1 MRAREGK
8 MRKRANVRARSKMR
22 KRSKMRASREPR
34 QLELS
39 RSSQLGASEFVSSEA
54 CREQRGDRGQCNVR
68 ACEVTACE
76 VKRESGCTRR
86 RKARVWCATLWL
98 VRSAAATPHGITGGG
113 RFKLG
118 KRTGRPAVQRWHLVP
133 QRMYARH
140 RYPSHRA
147 CLRSLGAA
155 HHRLSM

>member
-1 MRAREGK
+1 MPWSIWFPRRQTCARGLNAQEGK
-8 MRKRANVRARSKMR
+8 RAQEGKHAP
-22 KRSKMRASREPR
+22 SREHR

-39 RSSQLGASEFVSSEA
+39 RSSQLSVSESVSRPTVS
-54 CREQRGDRGQCNVR
+54 RGDRGQCNVR

-86 RKARVWCATLWL
+86 IKERVWCATLWL
-98 VRSAAATPHGITGGG
+98 VRSAAATHTVGG

-118 KRTGRPAVQRWHLVP
+118 ERTGRPAVRRWHLVP
-133 QRMYARH
+133 LRMYARH

-147 CLRSLGAA
+147 CLRSMGAA